1 MIPEEDWK
9 KWTWM
14 NWRKRFWQLV
24 KHAELHSGLLQ
35 KHYQK
40 KEPSTALASQTAE
53 PLPWGVN
60 RLKTHLKST
69 ESGLPWAVKLCTFKS
84 ELYQHRTNWKS
95 VTGASIKCC
104 ILTGSCIL
112 ISLQNFL
119 YCCKILILSSL
130 KQTTTKKKKRSIR
143 PHGNVQKMT
152 WDL

>member
-24 KHAELHSGLLQ
+24 KRAELHSGLLQ

-69 ESGLPWAVKLCTFKS
+69 ESGLTWAVKLCTFKS
-84 ELYQHRTNWKS
+84 ELYRHRTNWRS
-95 VTGASIKCC
+95 VIGASIKCC
-104 ILTGSCIL
+104 ILTSYIL

-130 KQTTTKKKKRSIR
+130 KQTITKKKRSIR